1 MKDLLTFADEGH
13 KNCPRH
19 KHGTENVRTVR
30 LCDNNVEHK
39 QRPSVKNIQGT
50 VLLKHLRKL

>member
-13 KNCPRH
+13 ENCPRH

-39 QRPSVKNIQGT
+39 QRPSVKSIWYT
-50 VLLKHLRKL
+50 I